1 MAEEK
6 KKKKIWCLWRWFI
19 IFWIFTMIWVFSQSA
34 NKSTTTPPVKE
45 VEQVEVK
52 EEKTLQEHYNRHK
65 NYLWL
70 VCQEWLKL
78 IDWWPYNFEW
88 PTYAG
93 EYMWKFI
100 IKGTNNNR
108 LFRCEYVPYD
118 NKWWMNLQDVRYE
131 E

>member
-1 MAEEK
+1 
-6 KKKKIWCLWRWFI
+6 
-19 IFWIFTMIWVFSQSA
+19 MIWVFTASKEEA
-34 NKSTTTPPVKE
+34 KHSTPKTEKV
-45 VEQVEVK
+45 VEEVK
-52 EEKTLQEHYNRHK
+52 TEEKTLQEHYNRHK
-65 NYLWL
+65 NYIWY

-100 IKGTNNNR
+100 VKWTNRNR
-108 LFRCEYVPYD
+108 LFRCEYVPFD
-118 NKWWMNLQDVRYE
+118 NERGMNLEDVRYE